1 MGEIRQYVTDRQQR
15 VHAVQLEVL
24 RLGQAIERHRE
35 QKERMQ
41 EQLAELAAEDEAE
54 RERDM
59 AADDKIAEVR
69 EGLARIRVLVAG
81 AQSRL
86 DEAERAVRAERE
98 RNADL
103 DRALREAQFSLR
115 ESEGKL
121 QDIFAPVSY
130 THLKCERVKR
140 EHGSAPV

>member
-1 MGEIRQYVTDRQQR
+1 MIS
-15 VHAVQLEVL
+15 VL
-24 RLGQAIERHRE
+24 AFTVPLTVVPLAKVIDSAPVFASNEAIVPACSAPSFTPDGQAIERHRE
-35 QKERMQ
+35 LKERMQ

-54 RERDM
+54 RERDL

-69 EGLARIRVLVAG
+69 DGLARIRVLVAG

-86 DEAERAVRAERE
+86 DGAERAVRAERE

-115 ESEGKL
+115 ESAGKL
-121 QDIFAPVSY
+121 QDIFAQ
-130 THLKCERVKR
+130 
-140 EHGSAPV
+140 